1 MTNPEHPSTS
11 QVDAVINAVRNGID
25 TTLGSS
31 LVGLYVFGSLIS
43 GDFESDVSD
52 MDLLAVLTDDPSD
65 VLGNA
70 LRQMH
75 DRLAKDHPGWK
86 DRIEV
91 IYVSQ
96 AGLRDFRS
104 VRHVIGV
111 ISPGEPFHTI
121 PATPQWVVTWYA
133 ARKEN
138 MRLMGPAIETLI
150 PPISRDEYVQA
161 VRHYMRDFVARVTDE
176 SSLGSQAYAI
186 LSVCR
191 GLFACRFG
199 EKVSKNRGASW
210 AKEQFP
216 EWAQI
221 IDDALEWRQH
231 QWEPQPSGAGKQT
244 ASRTQHF
251 VAQIAALAL
260 EP

>member
-65 VLGNA
+65 VLGYA

-96 AGLRDFRS
+96 AGLRDFGS
-104 VRHVIGV
+104 LSHVIGV
-111 ISPGEPFHTI
+111 I
-121 PATPQWVVTWYA
+121 
-133 ARKEN
+133 
-138 MRLMGPAIETLI
+138 
-150 PPISRDEYVQA
+150 
-161 VRHYMRDFVARVTDE
+161 
-176 SSLGSQAYAI
+176 
-186 LSVCR
+186 
-191 GLFACRFG
+191 
-199 EKVSKNRGASW
+199 
-210 AKEQFP
+210 
-216 EWAQI
+216 
-221 IDDALEWRQH
+221 
-231 QWEPQPSGAGKQT
+231 
-244 ASRTQHF
+244 
-251 VAQIAALAL
+251 
-260 EP
+260 